1 MWCDFLIQG
10 VVMKV
15 VKNYLYN
22 AAYQL
27 LLVLLPL
34 ISMTYVS
41 RVITNTGVG
50 INAYTNSIITYFV
63 LFGSLGINLY
73 GNRQIAYLREDKI
86 EMSKTFWEIVILRFF
101 TVALAYVFFV
111 VYVPFSRYPTIMIY
125 QSINLLAVVLDVSW
139 VFMGIEDFKKT
150 VTRNTLVKIFSLI
163 FILIFV
169 RTKSDLWLY
178 VVILGLGTFLGNL
191 TLWPFLKGIIIKIP
205 LKNLRIRRHIRPSLA
220 LFIPQVAVSVYA
232 VLNKTMLGSMTGSI
246 NSGYYNNAD
255 TIIKTV
261 LALATATGTV
271 MLPHVANAFANG
283 ESEKINNMLYDSFD
297 FISFSTIPMMFGLAA
312 ISLHLGPYIYGTGFE
327 PVGVAMFLETPVLLL
342 IGWSNAIGTQF
353 LLPTNRTSE
362 YTVSVMIGAV
372 VNIFLNFPLIY
383 LWGLKGA
390 VIATVVSEIGV
401 TAYQLWVI
409 RKIINYRQLFTNVWK
424 YMLAGLVM
432 FIPVFKINMTLR
444 TSVISI
450 FIEIVLGAFIY
461 IAMIFILRPT
471 IIYKAMKLIKE
482 RKK

>member
-1 MWCDFLIQG
+1 
-10 VVMKV
+10 
-15 VKNYLYN
+15 
-22 AAYQL
+22 
-27 LLVLLPL
+27 
-34 ISMTYVS
+34 
-41 RVITNTGVG
+41 
-50 INAYTNSIITYFV
+50 
-63 LFGSLGINLY
+63 
-73 GNRQIAYLREDKI
+73 
-86 EMSKTFWEIVILRFF
+86 
-101 TVALAYVFFV
+101 
-111 VYVPFSRYPTIMIY
+111 MIY